1 MHHRLWM
8 LAVVGLLYGLLGAAL
23 SAQPGQETPAAPL
36 FAPLDITAARSTPTL
51 PEQVGTL
58 RTRLARLD
66 SNALENG
73 LRAGTLPLN
82 LFDDVALS
90 ALLTPA
96 DIPVRSA
103 GRGRV
108 WTGVV
113 EGVRYGQTVAVSAS
127 DGSLDL
133 RILVPGRVYY
143 VQTVSVDVVRIS
155 EIEVGRG
162 RYGADGQPFD
172 DAMMYT
178 PSAAELAD
186 SAAYERSLGTRAD
199 DGTVIDLLAAYTPA
213 AAAMLGG
220 DQNAALAIEGAV
232 ALTNLTYANSGVT
245 FRMRLVGIVRTE
257 YAEQG
262 AGDLSRLQGTSDG
275 FMDELHAL
283 RNTLAA
289 DLVSLTPGTPVADR
303 NYCGIAYQPS
313 VLSATS
319 GFSITEAHCINDITM
334 AHELGHNMG
343 KAHDRSN
350 AGGAIHPYAYGYQDP
365 SSGAGDYGDFVTV
378 MAYSTNPSGTRCP
391 ASYQP
396 GICPAIA
403 WWSDPDGMFNGKT
416 LGVANSE
423 DNVRSLNETAATVA
437 NYRVSADGGVG
448 QPTAI
453 PTLTPLPLPT
463 IAPPQP
469 ENLLLN
475 GGFEIDADGDGTADG
490 WAFKQAA
497 RWCSTSPTPTAAL
510 TGACSARLTAGGRI
524 TQHVTPIGLAAGDI
538 LQLAYEARG
547 NKVPANTRIRVIVR
561 YAEPTA
567 GANADGQDVWFI
579 PLPTGKFTLP
589 VGVQATMTL
598 AGTAQTI
605 SLRVIYP
612 NQPGNLRLDS
622 MALTIQP

>member
-1 MHHRLWM
+1 MHHRFWM
-8 LAVVGLLYGLLGAAL
+8 LAVVGLLYGLIGAAL
-23 SAQPGQETPAAPL
+23 SAQPGQDTPGAPI
-36 FAPLDITAARSTPTL
+36 FVPLDMTAARSAPTL

-66 SNALENG
+66 ANALESG
-73 LRAGTLPLN
+73 LSSGMLPLN
-82 LFDDVALS
+82 LFDDVTLS
-90 ALLTPA
+90 ARVAPA
-96 DIPVRSA
+96 EMPVRSA

-113 EGVRYGQTVAVSAS
+113 DGVRYGQTVAVTAP

-143 VQTVSVDVVRIS
+143 VQTVGAGVVRIS
-155 EIEVGRG
+155 EIEAGRG

-172 DAMMYT
+172 DAVIYT

-186 SAAYERSLGTRAD
+186 SAAYQRSLGTRAD
-199 DGTVIDLLAAYTPA
+199 DGTTIDLLAAYTPA

-220 DQNAALAIEGAV
+220 DQNAALAIEGAI
-232 ALTNLTYANSGVT
+232 ALTNLSYANSGVN
-245 FRMRLVGIVRTE
+245 FRIRLVGIVRTE
-257 YAEQG
+257 YVEQG
-262 AGDLSRLQGTSDG
+262 LGDLDRLRGTSDG

-350 AGGAIHPYAYGYQDP
+350 GSGAIHPYAYGYQDP

-378 MAYSTNPSGTRCP
+378 MAYSTNPNGTRCP

-403 WWSDPDGMFNGKT
+403 WWSDPDGTFNGKT
-416 LGVANSE
+416 LGVINSE

-437 NYRVSADGGVG
+437 NYRVSADGGAT

-475 GGFEIDADGDGTADG
+475 GGFEIDADGNGTADG
-490 WAFKQAA
+490 WAFKKAV
-497 RWCSTSPTPTAAL
+497 RWCNTSTTPTAAL
-510 TGACSARLTAGGRI
+510 TGTCSARLTAGGRI
-524 TQHVTPIGLAAGDI
+524 TQHVTPTGLMAGDT
-538 LQLAYEARG
+538 LQLTYEARG

-567 GANADGQDVWFI
+567 GANADGKDVWI
-579 PLPTGKFTLP
+579 VLLPTGKFTLP
-589 VGVQATMTL
+589 VGVQGTMTL
-598 AGTAQTI
+598 AGTVQTI
-605 SLRVIYP
+605 SVRVIYP

-622 MALTIQP
+622 MGLTVQP